1 MNCTVNNWYISRISE
16 VTPHTRGLGSREE
29 TLRTQREWGNHSVP
43 DHMPILP
50 SSPNSW
56 RFCHLTMVPQVCV
69 FVLPACI
76 LHTMC
81 MPGAH
86 AEDEPPCGC
95 WELNLGTLQ
104 EQQML
109 LTAELTLQPL
119 PCSSV
124 FGERKSQLETLHVLT
139 YFWLVSLPSPCYPG
153 TCDPLASWVSRRLC
167 ACDTMPK

>member
-1 MNCTVNNWYISRISE
+1 
-16 VTPHTRGLGSREE
+16 
-29 TLRTQREWGNHSVP
+29 
-43 DHMPILP
+43 
-50 SSPNSW
+50 
-56 RFCHLTMVPQVCV
+56 MVPTPEGSATYQWYHRLLSKLERPGLKGTLALQIIPTCFSVQLCFFLDIYICVCV
-69 FVLPACI
+69 CVCVCVLPACI

-95 WELNLGTLQ
+95 WELNLGPLQ

-139 YFWLVSLPSPCYPG
+139 YF
-153 TCDPLASWVSRRLC
+153 
-167 ACDTMPK
+167 